1 MIENKKHAF
10 NKVKCLLQAVEK
22 PLSLIHCKPVS
33 LSTYWLLT
41 RARARLATA
50 SQKCSCVADKK
61 VVGMV
66 RAVTEDQ
73 VHCSIEFNEF
83 LQMISRQ
90 ETENLH
96 PDLLVEAFK
105 YQMNNILFI
114 L

>member
-1 MIENKKHAF
+1 
-10 NKVKCLLQAVEK
+10 
-22 PLSLIHCKPVS
+22 
-33 LSTYWLLT
+33 
-41 RARARLATA
+41 
-50 SQKCSCVADKK
+50 
-61 VVGMV
+61 MV

-83 LQMISRQ
+83 LKMISRQ

>member
-1 MIENKKHAF
+1 M
-10 NKVKCLLQAVEK
+10 
-22 PLSLIHCKPVS
+22 S
-33 LSTYWLLT
+33 LSTCWLLT
-41 RARARLATA
+41 GAKARFATA
-50 SQKCSCVADKK
+50 SKKCSGVADKK